1 MAGGVGA
8 GRLAGKVAVITGASS
23 GIGRAGAIR
32 FAAEGARVVV
42 SSNREDEGKR
52 VVREIEEQGGTAV
65 FVFCDVT
72 RPDDVEALIA
82 TAERTWGAVHV
93 LYASAGVMVTGTAPE
108 TSEDD
113 WRLAIEVNL
122 GGPFRLA
129 KFGIPALQR
138 AGGGSIIL
146 TASELGLVGASNSA
160 AYCAAKGGVVN
171 LTRALAVDCGPLG
184 IRVNCLC
191 PGPIETPM
199 LRDWFNAADDPAEAE
214 RVQVTPV
221 PLGRIGLPDEIADAP
236 LLLPVGAVERH
247 GPHLPLGTDG
257 LIPYELAK
265 LVAGGGRAI
274 VAPPMFYGAYSRPR
288 TGGGRH
294 FPGSVGLPGRT
305 LEAVV
310 SGLVAD
316 WMRQGFRRVAVLN
329 GHFENSWTLLE
340 AVEQAIEPY
349 TATHRA
355 LLVHWWDQVGPADV
369 RRIFGDDFPGWEAE
383 HASITET
390 SMLEYLRPDL
400 VRADRKADG
409 GATRVISYD
418 VFPPSSDILWPNG
431 IGNSALP
438 ASAELGKQLVELLVE
453 RIGRI
458 LDDEFPDG

>member
-65 FVFCDVT
+65 FFFCDVT

-129 KFGIPALQR
+129 KFGI
-138 AGGGSIIL
+138 

-191 PGPIETPM
+191 PGRIET
-199 LRDWFNAADDPAEAE
+199 
-214 RVQVTPV
+214 
-221 PLGRIGLPDEIADAP
+221 
-236 LLLPVGAVERH
+236 
-247 GPHLPLGTDG
+247 
-257 LIPYELAK
+257 
-265 LVAGGGRAI
+265 
-274 VAPPMFYGAYSRPR
+274 
-288 TGGGRH
+288 
-294 FPGSVGLPGRT
+294 
-305 LEAVV
+305 
-310 SGLVAD
+310 
-316 WMRQGFRRVAVLN
+316 
-329 GHFENSWTLLE
+329 
-340 AVEQAIEPY
+340 
-349 TATHRA
+349 
-355 LLVHWWDQVGPADV
+355 
-369 RRIFGDDFPGWEAE
+369 
-383 HASITET
+383 
-390 SMLEYLRPDL
+390 
-400 VRADRKADG
+400 
-409 GATRVISYD
+409 
-418 VFPPSSDILWPNG
+418 
-431 IGNSALP
+431 
-438 ASAELGKQLVELLVE
+438 
-453 RIGRI
+453 
-458 LDDEFPDG
+458 

>member
-1 MAGGVGA
+1 MPGNDG
-8 GRLAGKVAVITGASS
+8 
-23 GIGRAGAIR
+23 
-32 FAAEGARVVV
+32 
-42 SSNREDEGKR
+42 
-52 VVREIEEQGGTAV
+52 
-65 FVFCDVT
+65 
-72 RPDDVEALIA
+72 
-82 TAERTWGAVHV
+82 
-93 LYASAGVMVTGTAPE
+93 
-108 TSEDD
+108 
-113 WRLAIEVNL
+113 
-122 GGPFRLA
+122 GGPVSEGVRLLETMTY
-129 KFGIPALQR
+129 P
-138 AGGGSIIL
+138 
-146 TASELGLVGASNSA
+146 EVGE
-160 AYCAAKGGVVN
+160 C
-171 LTRALAVDCGPLG
+171 
-184 IRVNCLC
+184 
-191 PGPIETPM
+191 IEA
-199 LRDWFNAADDPAEAE
+199 N
-214 RVQVTPV
+214 V
-221 PLGRIGLPDEIADAP
+221 P
-236 LLLPVGAVERH
+236 LLLPVGAVEQH

-265 LVAGGGRAI
+265 LVAG
-274 VAPPMFYGAYSRPR
+274 
-288 TGGGRH
+288 
-294 FPGSVGLPGRT
+294 
-305 LEAVV
+305 
-310 SGLVAD
+310 